1 MHKKIQEFLLKQI
14 IDLIK
19 IHHFNQNDK
28 IIIKR
33 LFKKIKKK
41 QD

>member
-19 IHHFNQNDK
+19 INKFSNNER
-28 IIIKR
+28 IVIKR
-33 LFKKIKKK
+33 FLKKIKKK

>member
-19 IHHFNQNDK
+19 IHHFNNSDK
-28 IIIKR
+28 LVIKR
-33 LFKKIKKK
+33 LIRKIKIK

>member
-14 IDLIK
+14 IDLIR
-19 IHHFNQNDK
+19 IHHFSDNDK
-28 IIIKR
+28 ILIKR
-33 LFKKIKKK
+33 LLKKIKKK